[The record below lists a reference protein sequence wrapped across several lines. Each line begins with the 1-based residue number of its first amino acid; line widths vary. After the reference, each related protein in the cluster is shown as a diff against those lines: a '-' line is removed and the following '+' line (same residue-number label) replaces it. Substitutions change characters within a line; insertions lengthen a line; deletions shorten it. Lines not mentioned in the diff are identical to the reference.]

1 MMQQRVDQSARGTAG
16 GRVHDHAGRL
26 VDHDQVVILVHHVE
40 RDGFGPDMALARLRH
55 LNLDQVAAASGTSRE
70 SALSRRAG
78 GSSPIRNES
87 GSCPMDDSP
96 PPVSPATLKF
106 LARLVTVLTA
116 TMIVGVLVIV
126 GLLVTRLQRD
136 ETPAPALPAEI
147 TLPGGATARAVT
159 WGGDWYAVVTGDD
172 RILIYDRAS
181 GEMRQTVDIVPS

>member
-1 MMQQRVDQSARGTAG
+1 
-16 GRVHDHAGRL
+16 
-26 VDHDQVVILVHHVE
+26 
-40 RDGFGPDMALARLRH
+40 
-55 LNLDQVAAASGTSRE
+55 
-70 SALSRRAG
+70 
-78 GSSPIRNES
+78 
-87 GSCPMDDSP
+87 MDDTP
-96 PPVSPATLKF
+96 APVSPATLKF

-159 WGGDWYAVVTGDD
+159 WGDDWYAVVTGDD

-181 GEMRQTVDIVPS
+181 GEMRQTVDIVPGD